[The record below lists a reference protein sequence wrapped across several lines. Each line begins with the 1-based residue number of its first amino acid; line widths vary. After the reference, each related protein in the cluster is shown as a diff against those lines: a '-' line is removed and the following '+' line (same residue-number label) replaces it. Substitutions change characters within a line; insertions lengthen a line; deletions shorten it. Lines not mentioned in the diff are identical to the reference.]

1 MYVPQVPH
9 QNWVWILWYN
19 TGSFS
24 KQMGEGISIKIKIQV
39 ILEVM
44 LQAKVL
50 RFSDLWVEVNFD
62 IAIYWIS
69 KRERDPQKYGG
80 LIH

>member
-1 MYVPQVPH
+1 
-9 QNWVWILWYN
+9 
-19 TGSFS
+19 
-24 KQMGEGISIKIKIQV
+24 MGEGISIKIKIQV

-69 KRERDPQKYGG
+69 KRERDP
-80 LIH
+80 